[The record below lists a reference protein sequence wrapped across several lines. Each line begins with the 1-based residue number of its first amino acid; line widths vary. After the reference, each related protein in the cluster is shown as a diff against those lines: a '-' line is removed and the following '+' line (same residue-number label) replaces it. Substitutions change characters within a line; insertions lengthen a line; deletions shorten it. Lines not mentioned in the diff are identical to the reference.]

1 MENGASAASRTSR
14 KSGTA
19 IRNKNINDFV
29 GSYLRG
35 KIHELPLDLQN
46 KKIGEWDV
54 SKVTDMMGLFGGYS
68 KFNEDIGDWNVSNVK
83 DMGEMFRY
91 CEKFNQDLSKWNVS
105 KVKNMYSMF
114 YGCKKLDKHPNWV
127 VNEKTDTRHMFD
139 ETLVKP
145 KVLRRFPSEVKE
157 SRKSRKSSKNL
168 GAGGGGYDSEGGN
181 GRKTRK
187 RVR

>member
-1 MENGASAASRTSR
+1 MENGTSASVKKSR
-14 KSGTA
+14 KSGTV
-19 IRNKNINDFV
+19 IRNRNINDFV
-29 GSYLRG
+29 GDYIRG
-35 KIHELPLDLQN
+35 KIHKLPPDLQN

-68 KFNEDIGDWNVSNVK
+68 KFNEDIGDWDVSNVK

-114 YGCKKLDKHPNWV
+114 YGCKKLDKNPNWV

-145 KVLRRFPSEVKE
+145 KVLKRFPSEVK
-157 SRKSRKSSKNL
+157 KSSKTSKNPP
-168 GAGGGGYDSEGGN
+168 GGGYDSEGGKR
-181 GRKTRK
+181 RKTRK
-187 RVR
+187 NLR